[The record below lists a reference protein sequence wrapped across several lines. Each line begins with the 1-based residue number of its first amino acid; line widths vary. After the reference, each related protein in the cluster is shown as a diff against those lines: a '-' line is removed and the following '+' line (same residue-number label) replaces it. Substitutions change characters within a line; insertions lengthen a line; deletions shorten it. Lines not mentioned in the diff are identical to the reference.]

1 MAIQAE
7 SPPTPCLQS
16 ARLLPLAVQ
25 QLCRGARLPRFS
37 PTGEVHTERGE
48 LQYHAHSQPPAQEL
62 HTAGFMLNISLDEYI
77 LLEFLS
83 LKVNLFFK

>member
-25 QLCRGARLPRFS
+25 QLCRGARLPGFS
-37 PTGEVHTERGE
+37 PTGEVHAERGE
-48 LQYHAHSQPPAQEL
+48 LQYHAHSQ
-62 HTAGFMLNISLDEYI
+62 HRNSTTGFMLNISLDEYI